1 MEKLCNCPH
10 REQNKE
16 TGQDQNR
23 LDALLDIGG
32 LEVDFSLKEGLLH
45 AVKGV
50 SFTVGRSETLCLVGE
65 SGSGKSLTALSV
77 LDLLPA
83 GATRRM
89 ERAIFAGQDISRYGE
104 RQMQDLRGRAIGMI
118 FQDPTM
124 AFNPTMTIGRQLE
137 EVYLRH
143 VSRDRRKARARAI
156 GLLDRVGVT
165 RPETRMDEYPHQLS
179 GGLRQRAMIAM
190 ALMCEPQLLIADEP
204 TTALDVTM
212 QAQVLS
218 LLKSVQESFGI
229 AILFITHDLGVVAAI
244 ADRIAVMKSGLI
256 VETGDVRQVLAN
268 PREAYTKAL
277 IAAVPKAPGLA
288 PLHLPETAH
297 AG

>member
-1 MEKLCNCPH
+1 M
-10 REQNKE
+10 
-16 TGQDQNR
+16 DS
-23 LDALLDIGG
+23 LLDIGG
-32 LEVDFSLKEGLLH
+32 LAVEFPLKEGVLQ

-50 SFTVGRSETLCLVGE
+50 SFTVGRGETLCLVGE
-65 SGSGKSLTALSV
+65 SGSGKSLTALS
-77 LDLLPA
+77 LLNLLPS
-83 GATRRM
+83 GARRRM
-89 ERAIFAGQDISRYGE
+89 DRAVFAGEDFSRFGE
-104 RQMQDLRGRAIGMI
+104 RQMQDLRGRDIGMI
-118 FQDPTM
+118 FQDPMM

-143 VSRDRRKARARAI
+143 VSRDRRKARERAI
-156 GLLDRVGVT
+156 GLMTRVGVT

-190 ALMCEPQLLIADEP
+190 ALMCEPKLLIADEP

-218 LLKSVQESFGI
+218 LLKSVQESFDI

-244 ADRIAVMKSGLI
+244 ADRIAVMKSGVI
-256 VETGDVRQVLAN
+256 VETGDVEQVLGN
-268 PREAYTKAL
+268 PREAYTRAL
-277 IAAVPKAPGLA
+277 IAAVPKAPVL
-288 PLHLPETAH
+288 TAVPFAEAAN

>member
-1 MEKLCNCPH
+1 M
-10 REQNKE
+10 
-16 TGQDQNR
+16 DS
-23 LDALLDIGG
+23 LLDIGE
-32 LEVDFSLKEGLLH
+32 LEVEFSLNDGAVR

-50 SFTVGRSETLCLVGE
+50 SFTVGRGETLCLVGE
-65 SGSGKSLTALSV
+65 SGSGKSLTVLSV
-77 LDLLPA
+77 LNLLPA

-118 FQDPTM
+118 FQDPTT

-143 VSRDRRKARARAI
+143 VSRDRRKARERAI
-156 GLLDRVGVT
+156 GLMTRVGVT

-190 ALMCEPQLLIADEP
+190 ALMCEPKLLIADEP

-218 LLKSVQESFGI
+218 LLKSVQESFDI

-244 ADRIAVMKSGLI
+244 ADRIAVMKSGVI
-256 VETGDVRQVLAN
+256 VEMGDVDQVLGN

-277 IAAVPKAPGLA
+277 IAAVPKAPVLDA
-288 PLHLPETAH
+288 IAFEE
-297 AG
+297 AGYVG

>member
-1 MEKLCNCPH
+1 M
-10 REQNKE
+10 
-16 TGQDQNR
+16 
-23 LDALLDIGG
+23 
-32 LEVDFSLKEGLLH
+32 
-45 AVKGV
+45 
-50 SFTVGRSETLCLVGE
+50 SFTVGRGETLCLVGE

-77 LDLLPA
+77 LNLLPS
-83 GATRRM
+83 GARRRM
-89 ERAIFAGQDISRYGE
+89 DRAVFAGREFSSFGE
-104 RQMQDLRGRAIGMI
+104 RQMQDLRGRTIGMI
-118 FQDPTM
+118 FQDPMM
-124 AFNPTMTIGRQLE
+124 AFNPTMTIGRQLQ

-143 VSRDRRKARARAI
+143 VSRDRHKARARAI
-156 GLLDRVGVT
+156 GLLERVGVT
-165 RPETRMDEYPHQLS
+165 RAETRMNEYPHQLS

-218 LLKSVQESFGI
+218 LLKSVQDSFGI

-256 VETGDVRQVLAN
+256 VETGDVRQVLGN

-277 IAAVPKAPGLA
+277 IAAVPKVPVPDAIDF
-288 PLHLPETAH
+288 EE
-297 AG
+297 AGNAG